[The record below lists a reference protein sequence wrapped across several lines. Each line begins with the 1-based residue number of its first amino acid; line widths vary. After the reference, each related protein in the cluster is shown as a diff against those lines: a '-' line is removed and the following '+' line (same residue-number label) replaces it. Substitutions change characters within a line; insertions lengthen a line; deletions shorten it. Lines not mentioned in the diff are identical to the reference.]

1 MYSSARER
9 QRIPQG
15 SRRGQDWSLFRHTA
29 LAHPLKDKSNKTILF
44 PLPTPSNKNNEL
56 DKQTASNNNT
66 GSAGGRSDKPPRSL
80 RTLKMSQS
88 LSCRPVVVSSAWPRK
103 ARRVSGGAAKGKSGG
118 ETLLVCLPSPA
129 SQPEWKA
136 LHFSLLRWN

>member
-29 LAHPLKDKSNKTILF
+29 LAHALKDKSNKTILF

-56 DKQTASNNNT
+56 DKQTASISNT

-80 RTLKMSQS
+80 GTLKMSQS
-88 LSCRPVVVSSAWPRK
+88 MSCRPVVSSAWLRK

-129 SQPEWKA
+129 SQPERKA